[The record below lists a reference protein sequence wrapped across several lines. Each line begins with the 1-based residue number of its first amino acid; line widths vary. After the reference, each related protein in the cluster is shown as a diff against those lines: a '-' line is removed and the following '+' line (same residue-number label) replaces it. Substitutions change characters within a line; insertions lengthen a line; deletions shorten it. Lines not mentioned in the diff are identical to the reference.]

1 MRVCADPLPSPARC
15 PRKRSKRRVFQAQ
28 APPPMMRVRKRPASL
43 THPDVFP
50 YGIDVPFK
58 VSNVVPGNKYES
70 ARAFLSESPIQA
82 LRDMCFY
89 LGMIP

>member
-1 MRVCADPLPSPARC
+1 
-15 PRKRSKRRVFQAQ
+15 
-28 APPPMMRVRKRPASL
+28 MMRGRKRPASP

-89 LGMIP
+89 LGMIPCNCV